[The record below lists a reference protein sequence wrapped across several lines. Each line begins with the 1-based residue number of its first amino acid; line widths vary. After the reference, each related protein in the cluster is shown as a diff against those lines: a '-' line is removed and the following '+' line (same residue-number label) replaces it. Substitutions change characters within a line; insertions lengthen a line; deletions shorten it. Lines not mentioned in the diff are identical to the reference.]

1 MDKNTKNPWL
11 GLVPYSEETDLT
23 VNPFKGREQQAK
35 ELFRLVSANVITTL
49 YGKSGVGKSSLLAA
63 GLFPMLK
70 SQHCIPFKIRLYTE
84 CKAGESFAQ
93 HITDVLKEYS
103 TPIDGLEYEPLA
115 PDSVDYLWHFM
126 ALHNFRDK
134 GSDAL
139 DATPIL
145 VFDQFEE
152 LLRNRNSEALLLIK
166 QIRKLLDDGYLP
178 NGEAYQIRFRII
190 LSLREDDLYLLEDLL
205 DRNSIDRMKLNRYRL
220 GSVDKDGAREII
232 EMPGIEFADKEE
244 CIKRAVYYADPHNEG
259 QISSLLL
266 SLICFRA
273 FNKANGK
280 PITPDNI
287 GPDPEKAKNKL
298 ETNTTS
304 PIEEFYDEITSKLTN
319 DEQKFLLD
327 NSITDDGR
335 RQSIKASR
343 LNEKLSQETFNRLT
357 DEKSQQHIFTPTSG
371 KKEYEQYFEL
381 LHDQIAE
388 AVYNKRQ
395 RWQSEQRTKRIKSIL
410 TTIIVTA
417 TVITLTCIFI
427 PMRMRATTPLYKTH
441 FQAGDT
447 LFAPSKPYYVKSGR
461 LIIDYGDSV
470 VVKLGALFGIQNL
483 RYFEAS
489 PSLLCSS
496 SIINHIPNLSFP
508 QTDTLVL
515 KLPRYIVG
523 FFDFPTIIRRFPNL
537 KHLTLIDASL
547 ISHPL
552 DSVAYSPS
560 LRSIE
565 LKNCDESRW
574 RYHNGALFYAI
585 EGIWYPLVKNTP
597 EITYNIADFEPDS
610 VANAIINIDYDISN
624 RTKLPSRSDYRIRLI
639 NTEPTKKTLSKEDLQ
654 SINKDQIISIDLP
667 YIETIAK
674 DNIFNYCQNLQR
686 INMPHLQ
693 SIPESAFANDK
704 SIHYA
709 NLPSVKNIGDGAF
722 YCCDKLDSI
731 NVSQAKTIG
740 RAAFNCCESLPSI
753 KLPNA
758 TKIGEGAFK
767 GCKSLYYVEMPNVKS
782 LDKTAFSGCEH
793 LRTVYLPNVK
803 QLATNSFSETSCSEL
818 YLPKLDTI
826 DCILDSYENNICMF
840 HIPLD
845 ATIINSSNSND
856 LLKHITRHNNKVLE
870 KLLKEYEK
878 KIKIKYKKG
887 YFIYGDIIYITD
899 TIVPHLHVP
908 KDIRLITGYN
918 SKTSIKHITVSPR
931 NKFFNHNIYNISYNY
946 KSDTVL
952 YSQPLIYS
960 TYSKHRVYRDSKKM
974 PITAILTT
982 DNFCLPQHCTRIFF
996 DDKDFRHLTYSIEKC
1011 LQYYGNRQYELLI
1024 PYGSS
1029 RIFEVLKDK
1038 EQFRIKEMGWIE
1050 TLVREALSWADLKG
1064 IPYLLAAIIA
1074 STIALIIALRTWRRK
1089 KRINKI
1095 YPILLISIFYGIVAF
1110 ITINFLLKNKNPLL
1124 PLCLSTASIILL
1136 LVIIDYILKRRTK
1149 KSINNKYL
1157 NKK

>member
-126 ALHNFRDK
+126 AFHNFRDK

-205 DRNSIDRMKLNRYRL
+205 DSNSIDRMKLNRYRL

-232 EMPGIEFADKEE
+232 KMPGIEFVDKEE

-259 QISSLLL
+259 QISTLLL

-447 LFAPSKPYYVKSGR
+447 LFFPSKPYYVKSGR

-489 PSLLCSS
+489 PYLLCSS
-496 SIINHIPNLSFP
+496 SIKNHIPNLSFP

-515 KLPRYIVG
+515 KLPRNIVG
-523 FFDFPTIIRRFPNL
+523 IFDFPTIIRRFPNL
-537 KHLTLIDASL
+537 KHLTLLDASL

-610 VANAIINIDYDISN
+610 VANAVGVINYDVSR
-624 RTKLPSRSDYRIRLI
+624 RTKLPSGDKYKIYLT
-639 NTEPTKKTLSKEDLQ
+639 NTDSTKKTLSKEDLQ

-667 YIETIAK
+667 YIEAIAK

-693 SIPESAFANDK
+693 SIPESAFAYDK

-709 NLPSVKNIGDGAF
+709 NLPSVKNIGNGAF
-722 YCCDKLDSI
+722 YCCDKLDSL
-731 NVSQAKTIG
+731 NVSQAETIG
-740 RAAFNCCESLPSI
+740 RAAFNYCESLSSI
-753 KLPNA
+753 KLPYA
-758 TKIGEGAFK
+758 TKIGRGAFE
-767 GCKSLYYVEMPNVKS
+767 GCTSLYYVEMPNVKS
-782 LDKTAFSGCEH
+782 IDKSAFIRCDF
-793 LRTVYLPNVK
+793 LRTVYLPNI
-803 QLATNSFSETSCSEL
+803 QRLAINSFSETSCSEL

-840 HIPLD
+840 HIPSD
-845 ATIINSSNSND
+845 ATTINSSDWND
-856 LLKHITRHNNKVLE
+856 LLKHITKHSHKELE
-870 KLLKEYEK
+870 KLLKKYEK
-878 KIKIKYKKG
+878 KIKIK
-887 YFIYGDIIYITD
+887 
-899 TIVPHLHVP
+899 
-908 KDIRLITGYN
+908 
-918 SKTSIKHITVSPR
+918 
-931 NKFFNHNIYNISYNY
+931 
-946 KSDTVL
+946 
-952 YSQPLIYS
+952 
-960 TYSKHRVYRDSKKM
+960 
-974 PITAILTT
+974 
-982 DNFCLPQHCTRIFF
+982 
-996 DDKDFRHLTYSIEKC
+996 
-1011 LQYYGNRQYELLI
+1011 
-1024 PYGSS
+1024 
-1029 RIFEVLKDK
+1029 
-1038 EQFRIKEMGWIE
+1038 
-1050 TLVREALSWADLKG
+1050 
-1064 IPYLLAAIIA
+1064 
-1074 STIALIIALRTWRRK
+1074 
-1089 KRINKI
+1089 
-1095 YPILLISIFYGIVAF
+1095 
-1110 ITINFLLKNKNPLL
+1110 
-1124 PLCLSTASIILL
+1124 
-1136 LVIIDYILKRRTK
+1136 
-1149 KSINNKYL
+1149 
-1157 NKK
+1157 